1 MEPNY
6 VERARN
12 VLSTLI
18 SVDDELLDLYTLLVL
33 VKGDRCL
40 LDDVH
45 EAWAIW
51 RSRTDSAHR
60 SLIPFN
66 QLRVDVQELDR
77 EYMLAIHKTAEE
89 LAPHHA

>member
-18 SVDDELLDLYTLLVL
+18 SVEDELLDLYTLLVL

-40 LDDVH
+40 LGDVH
-45 EAWAIW
+45 DAWAIW
-51 RSRTDSAHR
+51 RSRTSPTHR
-60 SLIPFN
+60 SIIPFRE
-66 QLRVDVQELDR
+66 LSVAVQELDR

-89 LAPHHA
+89 LA